1 MKTLAIILLA
11 VAAPLGAA
19 AGQRATTSPAGCAA
33 DQPAIVQA
41 ESGNRV
47 GTHLYAVTL
56 RSAVGRDQPRPLSAR
71 GPARDIPILTAIPAK
86 FTSASELY
94 KPMPVARATS
104 CI

>member
-1 MKTLAIILLA
+1 MKTLAIIMLA
-11 VAAPLGAA
+11 AAAPLGAA
-19 AGQRATTSPAGCAA
+19 AGQLAITSPAGCAA
-33 DQPAIVQA
+33 DQPVIVQA

-47 GTHLYAVTL
+47 GVHLHAAPL

-71 GPARDIPILTAIPAK
+71 DPARDIPILTANPAK

-94 KPMPVARATS
+94 KPMPVGMATS